1 MTPDYCPNC
10 GTAVPERARS
20 CPECGAD
27 ESTGWSDDAH
37 ADRLGIPAEGFD
49 HDAFVEEEFGEP
61 SRRTRPNRWLWFVT
75 AVLLLALSLFLWL
88 R

>member
-1 MTPDYCPNC
+1 MTPDSCPNC
-10 GTAVPERARS
+10 GAPVPDRARA

-27 ESTGWSDDAH
+27 EATGWSDDAH

-61 SRRTRPNRWLWFVT
+61 GRRQRPQHWLWFVT
-75 AVLLLALSLFLWL
+75 ALGLLLLLALWWF